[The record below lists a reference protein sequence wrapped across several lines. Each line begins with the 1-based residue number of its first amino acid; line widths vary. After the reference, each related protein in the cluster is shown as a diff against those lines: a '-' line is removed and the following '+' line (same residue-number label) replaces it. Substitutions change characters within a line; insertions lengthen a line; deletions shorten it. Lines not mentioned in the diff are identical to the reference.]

1 MHLYM
6 GIDAGGTKTDC
17 AISNGAELLG
27 QATAGSC
34 KRTRVGD
41 ETARQN
47 LRQAILHAAE
57 AAHVPPRDIM
67 QICIGITGAS
77 VPGTTAWVKSVIH
90 ELTLG
95 SVNVMGDQIVAHQA
109 AFGRLPGVLVIAG
122 TGSVAYGRNDRGETA
137 RAGGWGP
144 MISDQGSAFWIGR
157 EAVGGVLKILDTGKT
172 PDLLAT
178 IAGTWRVPGMEDII
192 RIANSEAHQ
201 EFSELAAAIAAAA
214 EKGDTMA
221 QSILQR
227 AGRELAQLAGSV
239 IARIWPAEKTVRI
252 AMAGG
257 VLQGSGIVRRAF
269 QTSVQSE
276 HANAAVS
283 FAHVRP
289 VLGALALAAM
299 QGSPHVV

>member
-1 MHLYM
+1 MPLYM

-192 RIANSEAHQ
+192 RI
-201 EFSELAAAIAAAA
+201 
-214 EKGDTMA
+214 
-221 QSILQR
+221 
-227 AGRELAQLAGSV
+227 
-239 IARIWPAEKTVRI
+239 WPAEKTVRI

-257 VLQGSGIVRRAF
+257 VLQGSGLVRRAF
-269 QTSVQSE
+269 QSTVQSQ